1 MSWFDDVIDYIGIPN
16 AIEKRRCFVLDG
28 CRINFGTLPDPSLVL
43 SVPHL
48 QSPNSPVRKFIEG
61 HERCDLFVVAL
72 RDANPIVVFVEA
84 KSGNDRDYRDSEK
97 AVSQLRSSFGIFINV
112 FENAEMSLPFTNLDE
127 CDMHATCVMESMR
140 ANLGSSITQ
149 REFENEF
156 YRETR
161 VPFRYISAEMD
172 IWQEIQRNRR

>member
-84 KSGNDRDYRDSEK
+84 KSGNDRDYRHSEK
-97 AVSQLRSSFGIFINV
+97 AVSQLRSSFGIIRTTFSN
-112 FENAEMSLPFTNLDE
+112 
-127 CDMHATCVMESMR
+127 
-140 ANLGSSITQ
+140 
-149 REFENEF
+149 
-156 YRETR
+156 
-161 VPFRYISAEMD
+161 ISAMSASVLPKSRRVRHARYMPFWNLCTQIND
-172 IWQEIQRNRR
+172 AVLRSINRQRRG